1 MVNYHELSDKEV
13 NTVVAEKLKMVIDG
27 GYFNSSSIAGGLTGN
42 GDIKPFDPCNNIL
55 DAWPIIT
62 GNKIDINWGD
72 DVHPALKGAV
82 IASREKLSATHDNP
96 LRAAMIVFLQM
107 QEDNHD

>member
-1 MVNYHELSDKEV
+1 MVNYHELNDEEISK
-13 NTVVAEKLKMVIDG
+13 TV
-27 GYFNSSSIAGGLTGN
+27 
-42 GDIKPFDPCNNIL
+42 GDILKLEWANLDQNYNCLCYWKDGELFVFNPVKDPQ

-72 DVHPALKGAV
+72 DVHPVLKGAV
-82 IASREKLSATHDNP
+82 IASRGKLSATHDNP

>member
-1 MVNYHELSDKEV
+1 MTDYSKLSDREIDRLV
-13 NTVVAEKLKMVIDG
+13 LNTIYGVHADDKDIQGCWSRG
-27 GYFNSSSIAGGLTGN
+27 GFKYTSDAS
-42 GDIKPFDPCNNIL
+42 

-82 IASREKLSATHDNP
+82 IASRGKLSATHDNP

-107 QEDNHD
+107 QENKQ